1 VDWGTGSH
9 SDLFHHKHST
19 FVQSM
24 LGSEQ
29 PGSFEHSDFQQEES
43 RNCWGVESLGV
54 VGQRILIQLAVAS
67 VETEAK

>member
-1 VDWGTGSH
+1 
-9 SDLFHHKHST
+9 
-19 FVQSM
+19 M